1 MPLRNVLS
9 NQENSSLPQWLC
21 RSGRFRV
28 SFQCETKTFWRGP
41 WFKRHLRVLRKD
53 WWRSHARCE
62 IIYIFSDAHAEH
74 HEYADFGEAGDHEDH
89 EHEEHQ
95 HDEVHQYVGLALL
108 TGFLLMLM
116 IDNIG
121 GDHGHSHGADGHGHG
136 STLVAEKNIER

>member
-1 MPLRNVLS
+1 MSELDEKRPS
-9 NQENSSLPQWLC
+9 WGQSSPADD
-21 RSGRFRV
+21 RVHPGGRLLTYF
-28 SFQCETKTFWRGP
+28 
-41 WFKRHLRVLRKD
+41 
-53 WWRSHARCE
+53 
-62 IIYIFSDAHAEH
+62 FSDAHAEH

-89 EHEEHQ
+89 EHEDHEHQ

-121 GDHGHSHGADGHGHG
+121 GEHGHSHGADGHGHG

>member
-1 MPLRNVLS
+1 MWQVADYLLVLHYLLSSQREFQHFIVPNITKVRLYVAIFSHERLRFS
-9 NQENSSLPQWLC
+9 RW
-21 RSGRFRV
+21 
-28 SFQCETKTFWRGP
+28 
-41 WFKRHLRVLRKD
+41 
-53 WWRSHARCE
+53 E
-62 IIYIFSDAHAEH
+62 IINMFFSDAHAEH
-74 HEYADFGEAGDHEDH
+74 HEYADFGDAGDHEDH

-121 GDHGHSHGADGHGHG
+121 GEHGHSHGADGHGHG

>member
-1 MPLRNVLS
+1 MSEVDEKRPS
-9 NQENSSLPQWLC
+9 WGPG
-21 RSGRFRV
+21 GRLLTCF
-28 SFQCETKTFWRGP
+28 
-41 WFKRHLRVLRKD
+41 
-53 WWRSHARCE
+53 
-62 IIYIFSDAHAEH
+62 FSDAHAEH

-89 EHEEHQ
+89 EHEDHEHQ

-121 GDHGHSHGADGHGHG
+121 GEHGHSHGADGHGHG